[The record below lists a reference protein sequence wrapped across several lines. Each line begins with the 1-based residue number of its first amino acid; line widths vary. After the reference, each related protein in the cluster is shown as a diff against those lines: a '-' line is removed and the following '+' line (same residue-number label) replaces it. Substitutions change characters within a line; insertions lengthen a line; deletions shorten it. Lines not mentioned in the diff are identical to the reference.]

1 MGGDPLNTNSKM
13 LILADHKK
21 YNAIGDRSRYILKDE
36 IVRRIGEILHTY
48 QGEPIEIVTVNRKE
62 ARALEKALTEAGT
75 PAKVDYYKSKRMIGV
90 ACQSRIMIA
99 IGLAYKKANAFD
111 PNTWDSKRMLHEAI
125 HCDTYQAWSRVKD
138 SEGKDPSL
146 VFALGCCIEDC
157 ENVSKWGFDRTVQ
170 VSDSLNGSKLDVKV
184 SCRKETIT
192 RPIICKCK
200 HNKGMLERAALHKL
214 PKVISPK
221 TRKPS
226 ISYIIDGFR
235 VSSELSLDSPLSF
248 LNFTLNRKDTFCQQV
263 KKGEHIKKR
272 NGVEYNAGEYIRQNY
287 PISEHVLLTHLSGR
301 ETIGAYNLNPE
312 NKVKWIMYDIDSHPP
327 RKPEE
332 AARET
337 PEDINKRNAE
347 ADEKRDILC
356 NFLTELGIPFILE
369 NSGSPHS
376 YHVWVFVELVSAEIA
391 YNFAHAIRKA
401 LNWKESEVEVYPVQ
415 KSISGGGY
423 GNQVKLPFAVNQ
435 KNGGLSEVLID
446 GEFRRDFDSMKVS
459 IIDISH
465 FVLPVPEKPVTTERK
480 KSPVNH
486 VIRVNGKVKYRPRKC
501 FLEALK
507 KPLPKRF
514 ERFLVFAVRELHVA
528 GFSKEEIIEFF
539 RHQPIFDED
548 FTVYK
553 IEEVLK
559 RDISIPIPCK
569 TVYQQAGWI
578 VGCET
583 CENFGAC
590 QD

>member
-1 MGGDPLNTNSKM
+1 M

-36 IVRRIGEILHTY
+36 IVQRIGEILHTY
-48 QGEPIEIVTVNRKE
+48 QGEPVEIVTVNRKE

-99 IGLAYKKANAFD
+99 VGLSYKKANDFD
-111 PNTWDSKRMLHEAI
+111 ANTKDSKRMLHEAI

-157 ENVSKWGFDRTVQ
+157 ENVTKWGFDRTVQ

-192 RPIICKCK
+192 RPIVCKCK
-200 HNKGMLERAALHKL
+200 HNKGMIERASLHKL

-221 TRKPS
+221 TEKPS

-235 VSSELSLDSPLSF
+235 VSREITLHSSLSF
-248 LNFTLNRKDTFCQQV
+248 LNFIVNRKDTFAQQV
-263 KKGEHIKKR
+263 KIGDHIRKR
-272 NGVEYNAGEYIRQNY
+272 NGKEFRVGEYKRQNC
-287 PISEHVLLTHLSGR
+287 PITERILQTHLSGR
-301 ETIGAYNLNPE
+301 ETIGTYNINTH
-312 NKVKWIMYDIDSHPP
+312 NKVKWAMFDIDSHPP
-327 RKPEE
+327 REPEE

-337 PEDINKRNAE
+337 PEDIAKRDAE
-347 ADEKRDILC
+347 ADEKRDILS
-356 NFLTELGIPFILE
+356 NFLTELRIPFTLE

-376 YHVWVFVELVSAEIA
+376 YHHWLFLEPVDAEVA
-391 YNFAHAIRKA
+391 YNFMHAIRKA
-401 LNWKESEVEVYPVQ
+401 LGWKESEVEIYPMQ
-415 KSISGGGY
+415 PKISANGY

-446 GEFRRDFDSMKVS
+446 GKFRRDFESMKVS
-459 IIDISH
+459 IINISH

-507 KPLPKRF
+507 KPLPKIS
-514 ERFLVFAVRELHVA
+514 ERFRVFAVRELSVS
-528 GFSKEEIIEFF
+528 GFSKKDIIEFF
-539 RHQPIFDED
+539 SNQPGFDRKD
-548 FTVYK
+548 TVYK
-553 IEEVLK
+553 VDEVLK
-559 RDISIPIPCK
+559 RDIPIPVPCK
-569 TVYQQAGWI
+569 TVYEQAGWI
-578 VGCET
+578 VGCEN
-583 CENFGAC
+583 CEHFGAC